1 MSDAH
6 WHNVYSKKCFS
17 GSKREK
23 DDTMHKLLAQLFVD
37 HGFVN
42 LYEDIAVSFNIVLM
56 EML

>member
-17 GSKREK
+17 GSKGEK
-23 DDTMHKLLAQLFVD
+23 GDTMHKLLAQLFVD
-37 HGFVN
+37 GFVN
-42 LYEDIAVSFNIVLM
+42 LYEDIAVSFSIVLM

>member
-6 WHNVYSKKCFS
+6 WRNVYSKKCFS
-17 GSKREK
+17 GSKGEK
-23 DDTMHKLLAQLFVD
+23 DDTAHKLVAQLFVG
-37 HGFVN
+37 GFVN

>member
-1 MSDAH
+1 
-6 WHNVYSKKCFS
+6 
-17 GSKREK
+17 
-23 DDTMHKLLAQLFVD
+23 MHKLLAQLFVD